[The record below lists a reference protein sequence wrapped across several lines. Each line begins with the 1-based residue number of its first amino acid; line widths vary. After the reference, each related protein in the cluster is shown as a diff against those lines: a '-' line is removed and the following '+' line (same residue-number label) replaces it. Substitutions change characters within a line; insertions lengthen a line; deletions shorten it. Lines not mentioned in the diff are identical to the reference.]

1 MNLNFCP
8 ICGIETIR
16 AAKFCYS
23 CGQDLRTYVAARESV
38 SNDPVAPGRSEENT
52 ENAPLPEL
60 ILNLIGAR
68 VPNLS
73 GRFAE
78 AGWTYKGSSTV
89 RCQKCDKGF
98 HVFRKPF
105 QRYGKNFEYWAVVC
119 ALCGS
124 CHGLDGV
131 DEPTKKALR
140 DWLKLSKPREPV
152 GDSRY
157 EVTQE
162 RAFESFEPS
171 DAEPLSDKTPVK
183 PEAAG
188 SEFTPTDEQQTVL
201 STLEKGRVMSVE
213 ALAGTGKTTTLRLI
227 AGQLGNRSGTY
238 VAFNK
243 AIVNEAKQKFD
254 SSVNCVTAH
263 SLAFRAVG
271 KSYSSRL
278 NATQRMDFQQIA
290 EWLEAPKFSFRSSIS
305 NHVLDPDQ
313 VARFAQAT
321 VREFCKSVDPE
332 PAADHVAAPKLVK
345 SDEKTLSRFQDTI
358 VPLAR
363 KIWADILLPGGL
375 MRFEHDHYLK
385 IWQLEKPTIDSDY
398 ILFDEAQDADPVMLD
413 VIQDQSNTQL
423 IFCGDQFQSI
433 YEWRGAENALA
444 MVESDLRVRLTQS
457 FRFGPDIAEEAN
469 RFLKLLKCPEPIK
482 GHPDIESE
490 VTAVPQPDAIL
501 CRTNA
506 GIISAVIT
514 EQVAGRKV
522 SIVGGS
528 AQLIYF
534 AESCAKLMAGQRTGH
549 PELAPFL
556 SWDDVTEFVTD
567 FPDEAQQMA
576 TMVKLVETY
585 GTERLKAYL
594 LKTVTEKNSDVV
606 LSTVHRAKG
615 REWAKVRLQSDFL
628 HPDDMSHEDLRVAYV
643 AVTRAR
649 ESLDITLWDSPST
662 D

>member
-1 MNLNFCP
+1 MNINFCP
-8 ICGIETIR
+8 MCGTESIR
-16 AAKFCYS
+16 AANFCYS
-23 CGQDLRTYVAARESV
+23 CGHELRPYVATQESV
-38 SNDPVAPGRSEENT
+38 PNSSVAPTRSEEN
-52 ENAPLPEL
+52 EEDVPLPDL
-60 ILNLIGAR
+60 ILSLIGAK

-73 GRFAE
+73 GRFME
-78 AGWTYKGSSTV
+78 TGWTYKGSSTV
-89 RCQKCDKGF
+89 KCPKCDRNF

-105 QRYGKNFEYWAVVC
+105 RRYRKDFEYWAIVC
-119 ALCGS
+119 SECGS

-131 DEPTKKALR
+131 GDPTKKALR
-140 DWLKLSKPREPV
+140 DWWKLSKQIEPV
-152 GDSRY
+152 RDEGY

-162 RAFESFEPS
+162 STFDSSGPP
-171 DAEPLSDKTPVK
+171 DAEPLSNKTPVK
-183 PEAAG
+183 PKGAG
-188 SEFTPTDEQQTVL
+188 PEFTPTDEQQTVL

-227 AGQLGNRSGTY
+227 AGQLGNRSGAY
-238 VAFNK
+238 VAFNR
-243 AIVNEAKQKFD
+243 AIVNEAEQKFD

-263 SLAFRAVG
+263 ALAFRAVG
-271 KSYSSRL
+271 KNYSSRL
-278 NATQRMDFQQIA
+278 NATQRMDFRQVA
-290 EWLEAPKFSFRSSIS
+290 EWLEATKFSFKSSIS
-305 NHVLDPDQ
+305 DHVLDPDQ
-313 VARFAQAT
+313 VARYAQAT
-321 VREFCKSVDPE
+321 VRTFCKSVDPE
-332 PAADHVAAPKLVK
+332 PAAHHVAAPKLVE
-345 SDEKTLSRFQDTI
+345 SDKKTLSRFQATI

-363 KIWADILLPGGL
+363 RIWADILLPDGL

-385 IWQLEKPTIDSDY
+385 VWQLEKPTIDSDY

-413 VIQDQSNTQL
+413 IIQSQSNTQL

-433 YEWRGAENALA
+433 YEWRGAKNALA
-444 MVESDLRVRLTQS
+444 MVESDSRARLTQS
-457 FRFGPDIAEEAN
+457 FRFGHNIAKEAN
-469 RFLKLLKCPEPIK
+469 RFLKLLECPEPIK

-506 GIISAVIT
+506 GVISAVIT
-514 EQVAGRKV
+514 EQVAGKKV

-528 AQLIYF
+528 AHLISF
-534 AESCAKLMAGQRTGH
+534 AESCAQLMAGQRSGH

-556 SWDDVTEFVTD
+556 SWDDVKEFVME
-567 FPDEAQQMA
+567 FPEEAQQMA

-594 LKTVTEKNSDVV
+594 QKTVTEKDSDVV

-649 ESLDITLWDSPST
+649 ASLDLTLWDSP
-662 D
+662 DRY

>member
-8 ICGIETIR
+8 MCGTETIR

-23 CGQDLRTYVAARESV
+23 CGQDLKPYVATQESV
-38 SNDPVAPGRSEENT
+38 PNKSVAPTHSGEESENE
-52 ENAPLPEL
+52 PLPDL
-60 ILNLIGAR
+60 ILSLIGVR

-73 GRFAE
+73 GRFVE

-89 RCQKCDKGF
+89 RCPKCDTWF

-105 QRYGKNFEYWAVVC
+105 QRYRKNFEYWAVVC
-119 ALCGS
+119 SQCGS

-131 DEPTKKALR
+131 DDPTKKALR
-140 DWLKLSKPREPV
+140 DWSKLSKQGGSV
-152 GDSRY
+152 GDKAY
-157 EVTQE
+157 EVSQE
-162 RAFESFEPS
+162 GTFESSERS
-171 DAEPLSDKTPVK
+171 DGGLLSDKTPVK
-183 PEAAG
+183 PDAAG
-188 SEFTPTDEQQTVL
+188 PEFTPTQEQQTVL
-201 STLEKGRVMSVE
+201 STIEKARVMSVE

-263 SLAFRAVG
+263 ALAFRAVG
-271 KSYSSRL
+271 KDYSSRL
-278 NATQRMDFQQIA
+278 NATQRLDFRQIA
-290 EWLEAPKFSFRSSIS
+290 EWLEAPRFSFKSSIS

-321 VREFCKSVDPE
+321 VRTFCKSVDPE
-332 PAADHVAAPKLVK
+332 PAAHHVAAPKLIE
-345 SDEKTLSRFQDTI
+345 SDKKTLSRFQATI

-363 KIWADILLPGGL
+363 KIWADILVPGGL

-413 VIQDQSNTQL
+413 VIHSQSTTQL

-433 YEWRGAENALA
+433 YQWRGAKNALA
-444 MVESDLRVRLTQS
+444 MVESDSRVRLTQS
-457 FRFGPDIAEEAN
+457 FRFGPNIAEEAN

-490 VTAVPQPDAIL
+490 ITPVPQPDAIL

-514 EQVAGRKV
+514 EQRAGRKV

-528 AQLIYF
+528 AQLISF
-534 AESCAKLMAGQRTGH
+534 AESCAQLMAGERSGH
-549 PELAPFL
+549 PELAPFV
-556 SWDDVTEFVTD
+556 SWDDVKEFVTE

-594 LKTVTEKNSDVV
+594 RKTVTEKDSDVV

-628 HPDDMSHEDLRVAYV
+628 HPDDMSDEDLRVAYV

-649 ESLDITLWDSPST
+649 QSLDITLWDSPGAN
-662 D
+662 